1 MFGQHW
7 SMPVG
12 LGFLLALVL
21 GLWAVFHIAQS
32 GRTPLG
38 KAVWCVVV
46 LFIPYLGFFAW
57 LLIGPRGGKLIR

>member
-1 MFGQHW
+1 MFGRYW

-12 LGFLLALVL
+12 FGFLFALVL
-21 GLWAVFHIAQS
+21 ALWAVFHIAQS

-46 LFIPYLGFFAW
+46 LFIPFFGFLAW
-57 LLIGPRGGKLIR
+57 LLFGPRSVRS